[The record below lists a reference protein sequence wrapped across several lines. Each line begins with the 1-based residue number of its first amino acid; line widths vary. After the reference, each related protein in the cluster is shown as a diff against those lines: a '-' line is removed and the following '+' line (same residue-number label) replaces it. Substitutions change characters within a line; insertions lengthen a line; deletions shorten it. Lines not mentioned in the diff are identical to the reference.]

1 MLRFSFLI
9 DQRPHFGELAAS
21 QGFKRNFQ
29 WINLSIALFCN
40 NCTKLIIHL
49 WSEASAEKCGGK
61 NKPSINKLSL
71 DVTELC
77 YEMRERGTG
86 HCGTARGT
94 EPQENRAHCARHR
107 ATAVVSAMNVF
118 AKIWKVVKDHR
129 NTVEKYRC
137 EWYSWYKL
145 KYSKGCLSKWVIYRM
160 RKRNTVDK
168 CRGEEEKYMS
178 NESLCKGVGRRRVRK
193 VFEVNNNLRLAFPF
207 YRSSI

>member
-1 MLRFSFLI
+1 MLLFSFLI

-29 WINLSIALFCN
+29 WINFSFALLYN

-49 WSEASAEKCGGK
+49 WSEASAEECGGK

-77 YEMRERGTG
+77 YEMRERGTLWHTGILWHTVG
-86 HCGTARGT
+86 HSGTLGHTVPGT
-94 EPQENRAHCARHR
+94 EPLLLYRQWMSLQKSGRWW
-107 ATAVVSAMNVF
+107 
-118 AKIWKVVKDHR
+118 KITGIQLR
-129 NTVEKYRC
+129 NIG

-160 RKRNTVDK
+160 RNTVDK